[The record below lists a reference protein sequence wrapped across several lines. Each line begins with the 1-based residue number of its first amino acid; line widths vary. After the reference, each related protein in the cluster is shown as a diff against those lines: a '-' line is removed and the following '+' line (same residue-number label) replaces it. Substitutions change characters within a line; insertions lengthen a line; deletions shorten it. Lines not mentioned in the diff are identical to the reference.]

1 MGNEKWVLV
10 PTDFMKLKNILFDW
24 QTNMQQ
30 HNAWNA
36 LFWCNHDQPR
46 VVSRFGSDGEYH
58 DISAKML
65 ATLIHLLRGTPYIYQ
80 GEEIGMTNPHFQSI
94 EQYRD
99 VESLNHYQILRDKG
113 MTREQAL
120 MILDVHSRDNSRT
133 PMQWNASPHAGF
145 TTRTPWIET
154 APNYAQINVENNLA
168 DDNSIFYYY
177 QQLIKLRKQYDVIAY
192 GDIKPLLHDD
202 KQVFAYERNY
212 NGQKMIVLCNFYPTQ
227 CEVELPY
234 DLSAYKCILN
244 NYENNCSDSVKNKKI
259 ALKPYETAVFC
270 NL

>member
-1 MGNEKWVLV
+1 M
-10 PTDFMKLKNILFDW
+10 
-24 QTNMQQ
+24 
-30 HNAWNA
+30 
-36 LFWCNHDQPR
+36 
-46 VVSRFGSDGEYH
+46 
-58 DISAKML
+58 
-65 ATLIHLLRGTPYIYQ
+65 
-80 GEEIGMTNPHFQSI
+80 
-94 EQYRD
+94 
-99 VESLNHYQILRDKG
+99 
-113 MTREQAL
+113 
-120 MILDVHSRDNSRT
+120 
-133 PMQWNASPHAGF
+133 
-145 TTRTPWIET
+145 
-154 APNYAQINVENNLA
+154 ENNLA

-227 CEVELPY
+227 CEVELPH

-244 NYENNCSDSVKNKKI
+244 NYKNNCSDSVKNKKI